1 MALLARRS
9 GRPSAHFTACGCV
22 YIILDR
28 GDYMSSWLVFC
39 NHIGHM
45 RRLHNWVL
53 CLRCLC
59 HVWRTAWGCL
69 VTISDWV

>member
-28 GDYMSSWLVFC
+28 RDYMGSWLVFC
-39 NHIGHM
+39 KRIGHM
-45 RRLHNWVL
+45 RRPYNARVGAVL
-53 CLRCLC
+53 AL
-59 HVWRTAWGCL
+59 L
-69 VTISDWV
+69 VSRLAYSLGLLSQV

>member
-45 RRLHNWVL
+45 RRPYNAQSGAVL
-53 CLRCLC
+53 AL
-59 HVWRTAWGCL
+59 L
-69 VTISDWV
+69 VSSLAHSLGLLSQV